1 MRNWAERVPCRGE
14 VVLSEWSTWGRKLR
28 AVDSE
33 RRGGLEEGGVQ
44 AVTMRQ

>member
-33 RRGGLEEGGVQ
+33 RGGVEERGVQ
-44 AVTMRQ
+44 AVTTRW